1 MNRNEILSLSKQRLY
16 SDFIEVFLSDAVQYI
31 PLIESLKETERFKE
45 ELIFRIYVQTAEQFA
60 RVCSGNYEAALQN
73 ADAYIEL
80 SLALELPELLALNYH
95 CLGIACKHLGYFE
108 KAIECFMN
116 ILKYEKIY
124 NFTHLTAMARF
135 YIGEIYL
142 LHDDIPSAKEYI
154 ESAIAFLERTKEVEP
169 RYHFKKNLFASLM
182 IQVIYESQKN
192 NREFDFDEM
201 SEYIRILKEYTEN
214 DSGIMAI
221 YTYNLSKLVFY
232 FVKKDFEKARAVL
245 QEILAL
251 CGEDSETKLQ
261 QLKIYLALCGEARLD
276 ILSYKD
282 EILYAE
288 KLGESRISFINYY
301 IKKCLYEYYKKIGNE
316 KKAYAYLSESFS
328 YIEKEMIDLKRNKV
342 NSFKLVERNFFA
354 LENLSREEKENSEL
368 RQVNLKLEK
377 LSLLDG
383 LTQISNR
390 RDFEGRIIAFLRKSK
405 AEGLSIAIFMFDI
418 DNFKKFNDTYGHLD
432 GDKILK
438 TVALIIQ
445 QRMDEEGGIS
455 ARFGGEEFV
464 AACIGLDEEEAVA
477 LGNRIRE
484 EIFALGIK
492 NEGADTKRLSISAG
506 VAFGEGLSE
515 MDKSMMMR
523 LADDSLYE
531 AKRSGKNKVVF
542 CRAEKECKLKN

>member
-60 RVCSGNYEAALQN
+60 RVCSGNHEAALQN

-80 SLALELPELLALNYH
+80 SLALELPELIALNYH

-154 ESAIAFLERTKEVEP
+154 ESAIAFLEQTKEVEP

-192 NREFDFDEM
+192 NREFDFDKM
-201 SEYIRILKEYTEN
+201 SEYIKILKEYTEN

-221 YTYNLSKLVFY
+221 YTYNLSKLIFC
-232 FVKKDFEKARAVL
+232 FVKKEFEKARAVL

-251 CGEDSETKLQ
+251 CGEDAETKLQ
-261 QLKIYLALCGEARLD
+261 QLKIYLALCGEAGLD

-464 AACIGLDEEEAVA
+464 AACIGLDEEGAVA

-506 VAFGEGLSE
+506 IAFGEGLSE
-515 MDKSMMMR
+515 MNKSLMMR

-542 CRAEKECKLKN
+542 CRVEKECKLKN